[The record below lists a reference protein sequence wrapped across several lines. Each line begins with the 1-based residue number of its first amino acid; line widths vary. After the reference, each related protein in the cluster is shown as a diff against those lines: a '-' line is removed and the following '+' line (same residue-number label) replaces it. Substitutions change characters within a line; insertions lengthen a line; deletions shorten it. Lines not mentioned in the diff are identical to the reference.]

1 MGDNIESAVSNLSV
15 ETKKL
20 EIASYYTHGNLE
32 KAKEMLAGTYKDVFA
47 LKVVFTSSVY
57 GAALIFLNNIYL
69 EASSCYIIISHSFDV
84 GDIKTNVEW
93 KMFEKSIAENI
104 ERKEHDDI
112 LSNQLRE
119 GLLSALNIEQ
129 CGKIKSLVDQNDAI
143 AINHIFQNI
152 LQDKAGFHKVNVSV
166 DVELISSLDMEISST
181 SSKKINPNELKG
193 ETKEEEEKKDVKND
207 EAAKEDNP
215 LSGKEVKLV
224 LRGSLILSPIKGR
237 EVSKLVIGDR
247 VKISIIDKSTKAIS
261 VAKAFNA
268 ISEDGKMHPIN
279 GRIVSIKYD
288 DKNGYKIFAIVAK
301 AIYMQIDEEEKNL
314 KVAMDDTT
322 VSSASDST
330 SKMNLPL
337 VLSLAFVLI
346 LLITVIILFLK

>member
-1 MGDNIESAVSNLSV
+1 MGDNIESAVSNLSA

-32 KAKEMLAGTYKDVFA
+32 KAKEMITGSYKDVYA
-47 LKVVFTSSVY
+47 LKIVFTSSVY
-57 GAALIFLNNIYL
+57 GAALIFMNNIYL

-84 GDIKTNVEW
+84 GDIKTNIEW
-93 KMFEKSIAENI
+93 KLFEKSIAENI

-119 GLLSALNIEQ
+119 GLLSAMAIDQ
-129 CGKIKSLVDQNDAI
+129 CNKIKALVDQNDAI
-143 AINHIFQNI
+143 AINHFFQNL

-166 DVELISSLDMEISST
+166 DVELISSLDMEMNST

-193 ETKEEEEKKDVKND
+193 EAKEEEKKDAKKD
-207 EAAKEDNP
+207 EAEKDDNP

-237 EVSKLVIGDR
+237 EVSKLVVGDR

-279 GRIVSIKYD
+279 GRIVSIKFD
-288 DKNGYKIFAIVAK
+288 EKTGYRIFAIVAK
-301 AIYMQIDEEEKNL
+301 AIYMQIEEEEKNL
-314 KVAMDDTT
+314 KVAMDDTKIGRAH
-322 VSSASDST
+322 V
-330 SKMNLPL
+330 
-337 VLSLAFVLI
+337 
-346 LLITVIILFLK
+346 